1 MGLCKA
7 NLLFVILTSYT
18 VLFNRCANTNEL
30 LMQTFSKVLSLDNE
44 LGKLD
49 TEFKKSLTSLD
60 ERMDNLEIKLEN
72 SLTDLQ
78 TQLAEG
84 LERIAETQKNCEPK
98 QGGITNNIPST
109 IPNTVTQM
117 VKTQFIAISTSMK
130 REKVALRNLKTEMNK
145 HMKAIDSEFQNTQKA
160 LEYRFLNQSINIE
173 DQIRAQK
180 RNVSDVIK
188 DVIIE
193 TNAHANQ
200 LKIDVVNALSGL
212 DERFSNQT
220 KELNGRFE
228 NQSEAIGEF
237 QTNQENRISSLNSR
251 MSSTEGSL
259 QSYKSSCDSI
269 WSEVSNLETRV
280 SSIEKLLSVDGQWG
294 NWMGWTKCDTRC
306 KTGQGYRSRECNNPV
321 PLYGGASCSGEE
333 LEIRAFADCS
343 EIRQNLGSVS
353 SGVYLI
359 TTWKTNQHTKVFC
372 DMDTD
377 QGGWTVFQHRVD
389 GSVDFYRDFSSYED
403 GFGSLQGEFW
413 LGLKLMHEMTSRT
426 AHDLR
431 IDITRANDST
441 AYVVYADFSVGAG
454 SNYTLHVG
462 NALSERGLAVLPDGL
477 QFNTYANG
485 SAFTTFDDDNDDSWW
500 GYCAVRYHGAWW
512 YRFCTYRANLN
523 GLYYT
528 PGTFVSNKTAMIF
541 DSRESLKTSRMM
553 FRPSV

>member
-280 SSIEKLLSVDGQWG
+280 SSIEKLLSEIG
-294 NWMGWTKCDTRC
+294 
-306 KTGQGYRSRECNNPV
+306 
-321 PLYGGASCSGEE
+321 L
-333 LEIRAFADCS
+333 LEDIIDAFADCS

-462 NALSERGLAVLPDGL
+462 NALSERGLLPDGL

-553 FRPSV
+553 FRPS